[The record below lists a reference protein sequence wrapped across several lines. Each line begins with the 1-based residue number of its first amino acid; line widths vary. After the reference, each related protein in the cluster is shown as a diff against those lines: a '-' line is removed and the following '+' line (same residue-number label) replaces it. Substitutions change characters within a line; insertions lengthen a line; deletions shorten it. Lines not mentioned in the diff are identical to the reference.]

1 MSKNN
6 QYHGLL
12 ISSAHMPIILSI
24 FLSYKWWWHYN
35 RDNLCV
41 PVCLV
46 TQSCLTLCNPLD
58 CSPPDPSVHGIF
70 QARILEWITI
80 PSPGDLPDPGIKPMF
95 PCLLHWRWI
104 LYPLSHWNKL
114 SLEINSQNFL
124 PWINFGRLL
133 CSLTTPPFNM

>member
-35 RDNLCV
+35 RENFCV
-41 PVCLV
+41 PTCLV
-46 TQSCLTLCNPLD
+46 AQSCPTLCKPLD
-58 CSPPDPSVHGIF
+58 CSPPGPSVHGIF
-70 QARILEWITI
+70 QARILEWVTI
-80 PSPGDLPDPGIKPMF
+80 LQGIFLIQGLNPCLL
-95 PCLLHWRWI
+95 CLLHWRWI
-104 LYPLSHWNKL
+104 LFPLSHQNKL

-133 CSLTTPPFNM
+133 CSLTTRPFNM